1 MRLKQ
6 RPGDF
11 HVRELLNE
19 DYIAEAGPFAVY
31 RVTKKKMTTPEVVKI
46 LAKETGLETGDVKT
60 AGLKDRQAVT
70 TQYMSVPRKHRTVAI
85 NDGDLKIDAVGYAAN
100 ELTAIAVV
108 ATDSRSPFA
117 PSGATRFGSCA
128 ETWPMCASTA

>member
-19 DYIAEAGPFAVY
+19 NFLQSKGDYAVY
-31 RVTKKKMTTPEVVKI
+31 RITKKKMTTPEAVKA
-46 LAKETGLETGDVKT
+46 LATAAGLETGDIKF

-70 TQYMSVPRKHRTVAI
+70 TQYMSVPRKHREVKL
-85 NDGDLKIDAVGYAAN
+85 NEGDLPGAGKVYRKLKELAPQSEEVIEARELIKAAV
-100 ELTAIAVV
+100 IKKK
-108 ATDSRSPFA
+108 
-117 PSGATRFGSCA
+117 
-128 ETWPMCASTA
+128 